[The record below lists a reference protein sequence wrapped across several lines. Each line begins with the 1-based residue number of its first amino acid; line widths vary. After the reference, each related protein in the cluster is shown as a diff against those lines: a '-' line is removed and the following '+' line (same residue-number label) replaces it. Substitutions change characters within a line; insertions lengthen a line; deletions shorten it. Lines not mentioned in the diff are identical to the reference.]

1 MCLDTN
7 YLQTAG
13 LQWLIFKK
21 SKTRKSAKRSFKKLS
36 TLLSK
41 QDMGNKTPEGAREQ
55 DSTWSQRVSVQEQ
68 PMMEGKKQRY
78 IPGNSWIRRILIIRN
93 ILLSTNQAQCN
104 IKTVGKGKLIAEE
117 SYESLKSKRQVV
129 WHKDKHLKRLFPVM
143 NHEKLFLWLEMLHFP
158 YTPMHGAKY
167 FKAAFY
173 RKIKVWRGNQQTHKR
188 RSLING

>member
-55 DSTWSQRVSVQEQ
+55 DNTWSQRVSVQEQ
-68 PMMEGKKQRY
+68 PMMEGEKQ
-78 IPGNSWIRRILIIRN
+78 IHPQQFLDQKN
-93 ILLSTNQAQCN
+93 IDYQEC
-104 IKTVGKGKLIAEE
+104 IAVH
-117 SYESLKSKRQVV
+117 KSSS
-129 WHKDKHLKRLFPVM
+129 M
-143 NHEKLFLWLEMLHFP
+143 
-158 YTPMHGAKY
+158 
-167 FKAAFY
+167 
-173 RKIKVWRGNQQTHKR
+173 
-188 RSLING
+188 